1 MGFRRAMISDA
12 KRVAE
17 LHAESWRNTYRGILS
32 DHFLDQEIFAN
43 RLSLWQKR
51 LSEPQP
57 ESQLILL
64 AEECGELFGLVCVF
78 LDADPRWGALLDN
91 LHIRADAQGRGL
103 GWRLMSEAASWVL
116 RQRPGSGLYL
126 WVFEANHQARNFYE
140 RLQGKVV
147 ERQSQRAPGGSEVM
161 AVRYAWNDFSAF
173 PKTTL
178 DGSSNF

>member
-1 MGFRRAMISDA
+1 MGFRRAAISDA

-32 DHFLDQEIFAN
+32 DRFLDHEIFAD

-57 ESQLILL
+57 ETQLILL
-64 AEECGELFGLVCVF
+64 AEERGELLGFGCAF
-78 LDADPRWGALLDN
+78 LDVDPRWGALLDN
-91 LHIRADAQGRGL
+91 LHIRVDAQGRGL
-103 GWRLMSEAASWVL
+103 GRRLMSEEVSWVL

-126 WVFEANHQARNFYE
+126 WVFEANHQARKFYE
-140 RLQGKVV
+140 RLQGRVV
-147 ERQSQRAPGGSEVM
+147 ERQAQPAPGGAEVM
-161 AVRYAWNDFSAF
+161 AVRYAWNDFCSF

-178 DGSSNF
+178 DGSLNF